1 MLQAWFMQQM
11 QEDILNLDE
20 QQDETASVLH
30 TKARF
35 YLEELLHNHWIGR
48 GDPRLWPPSL
58 PNLAPTDYF
67 WGGEFVKDNV

>member
-1 MLQAWFMQQM
+1 MQQM
-11 QEDILNLDE
+11 QEDILYPDE
-20 QQDETASVLH
+20 QQGETASVLH

-35 YLEELLHNHWIGR
+35 YLEELHNHWIGR

-67 WGGEFVKDNV
+67 FFLGGRGVC